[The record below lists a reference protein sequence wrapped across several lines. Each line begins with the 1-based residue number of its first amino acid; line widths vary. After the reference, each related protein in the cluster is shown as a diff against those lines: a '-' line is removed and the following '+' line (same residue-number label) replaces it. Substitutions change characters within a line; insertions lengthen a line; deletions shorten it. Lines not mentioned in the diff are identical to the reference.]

1 MKLSRIGYNKTLVVY
16 NNGVEIF
23 FSYDTPVAGYS
34 PELGYI
40 RTNKY
45 YSKTTS
51 RHINQYLNDNNHN
64 LDCIFESVNQEVID
78 NLPNVTSTEH
88 NS

>member
-1 MKLSRIGYNKTLVVY
+1 MKLTRIGYNQTLINL
-16 NNGVEIF
+16 NNGAEVF
-23 FSYDTPVAGYS
+23 FSYDTPVAGYH

-40 RTNKY
+40 RTDEY

-51 RHINQYLNDNNHN
+51 RHINKYLGELNHSKVAQN
-64 LDCIFESVNQEVID
+64 IINCLANCV
-78 NLPNVTSTEH
+78 PANVTSTEH